1 MATLKKEYDN
11 SISIE
16 EVIEDFNLLTKEG
29 VVGFYNR
36 CEVIEIFGY
45 KGGKPFNIFTLVVF
59 EKSNE
64 VNEIEEF
71 LSSELMKFDGI
82 KDIKW
87 GITRRIISIDSCKEF
102 FNNLIS
108 NSTFKFKECISASGK
123 LTFTKKQYIPPD
135 FSIQETQLNKILK
148 NNFANGSYI
157 IEAFDVDKT
166 TVDFLLDNA
175 VILNKLSENISE
187 IIPIKVGTL
196 SDRLGNVIFQFPIR
210 IFETK
215 LSVIKPDKGFTL
227 TLVYDKVIRKIP
239 NLKVMAYNKCD
250 GLVMDFKIQEIREQ
264 ADIFLSTANNV
275 EVNIINP
282 QNDLILSTDIFSTI
296 KNFKINMSMI
306 SHQNRVFSLN
316 NSIVEVTISSS
327 NDTSSRNNSKGME
340 GWILDRKYEQ
350 ELKTL
355 ESTKSFVQYFKGQ
368 SEKAL
373 SDVRFLIEKYG
384 KRGVYLW
391 DPYLNATDIKNTLY
405 FTPYSYIPLKAIT
418 NLMDVNCSKKEEIIQ
433 SIRKEFN
440 TDRKEYLFMD
450 LELRCKSG
458 NSGWDFH
465 DRFLI
470 FPLEKPKVWSLG
482 ISLNQLGKSHHI
494 LQEVKN
500 AQHIL
505 NAFNALWDELDNKE
519 CLVWKSK

>member
-1 MATLKKEYDN
+1 MKKEYDN
-11 SISIE
+11 SIAIE
-16 EVIEDFNLLTKEG
+16 EVIDDFNLLIKEDI
-29 VVGFYNR
+29 VGFYNR

-59 EKSNE
+59 EKGNE
-64 VNEIEEF
+64 VNETEEF
-71 LSSELMKFDGI
+71 LTKNLMKFDRF

-87 GITRRIISIDSCKEF
+87 GITRKVISIDSCKEF
-102 FNNLIS
+102 FKDLIS
-108 NSTFKFKECISASGK
+108 NNTYKFKESISATGK

-148 NNFANGSYI
+148 NNFGNGSYI
-157 IEAFDVDKT
+157 IEAFDVDKIN
-166 TVDFLLDNA
+166 VDFLLYNA
-175 VILNKLSENISE
+175 VILNKLSESISE
-187 IIPIKVGTL
+187 IIPIKIGTL

-227 TLVYDKVIRKIP
+227 TLVYNKATSKIP
-239 NLKVMAYNKCD
+239 NLKVVAYNKFD

-264 ADIFLSTANNV
+264 ADILLSTANSV
-275 EVNIINP
+275 EVQIINP
-282 QNDLILSTDIFSTI
+282 QNDLILSTDIFNTI
-296 KNFKINMSMI
+296 KNFKIDMRII

-316 NSIVEVTISSS
+316 SSIVEVTLSSS
-327 NDTSSRNNSKGME
+327 NDISSRNNSKEMGE
-340 GWILDRKYEQ
+340 WILDRKYEQ

-355 ESTKSFVQYFKGQ
+355 ESSKSFVQYFKDQ

-373 SDVRFLIEKYG
+373 SDVRFLIKKYG

-391 DPYLNATDIKNTLY
+391 DPYLNARDIKNTLY
-405 FTPYSYIPLKAIT
+405 YTPYSYVPLKAIT
-418 NLMDVNCSKKEEIIQ
+418 NLMDTNCSKKEEVIQ
-433 SIRKEFN
+433 SIREEFN
-440 TDRKEYLFMD
+440 TDHKEYLFMD
-450 LELRCKSG
+450 LELRCKSE
-458 NSGWDFH
+458 NNGWDFH

-505 NAFNALWDELDNKE
+505 NAFNALWDELNDKE
-519 CLVWKSK
+519 CMIWKSR